1 MCHLTLLLHF
11 LLPGSQHMIN
21 NAHKLGSVIL
31 CLNND
36 GNPLNYPFM
45 VDDLSAEHPAV
56 SFYRN
61 MI

>member
-1 MCHLTLLLHF
+1 
-11 LLPGSQHMIN
+11 MIN

-61 MI
+61 MIWSAMS